1 MKDATIIFAFVI
13 AGIVICCQ
21 LAYAVGEYCPSYID
35 NLSAIAD
42 VGIFIA
48 TLFAT
53 LYAVVQYHYHKKEHR
68 INLLGEYNKRYATDK
83 NIQEVITWMLKV
95 AIVNDD
101 GEIVNAE
108 PYRCYCKPSIHE
120 KEMFMRFFE
129 ELYLHIEN
137 GSMDKRQVCKLFS
150 YYAIKFDEIKEFRL
164 DITDY
169 KSKEELENEEKD
181 KEEEGIAYTK
191 KYWTNYRKFVNEM
204 KIEWQEIN
212 K

>member
-1 MKDATIIFAFVI
+1 
-13 AGIVICCQ
+13 
-21 LAYAVGEYCPSYID
+21 
-35 NLSAIAD
+35 
-42 VGIFIA
+42 
-48 TLFAT
+48 
-53 LYAVVQYHYHKKEHR
+53 
-68 INLLGEYNKRYATDK
+68 
-83 NIQEVITWMLKV
+83 
-95 AIVNDD
+95 
-101 GEIVNAE
+101 
-108 PYRCYCKPSIHE
+108 
-120 KEMFMRFFE
+120 
-129 ELYLHIEN
+129 
-137 GSMDKRQVCKLFS
+137 MDKRQVCKLFS